1 MTPASLRFGFFALLT
16 SLSAASIAWDTP
28 GVPDPGPGVCVRYCD
43 EPTPSPGPDDWER
56 EERRQA
62 LREQR
67 AAEEAAR
74 AERQRAY
81 DALYNGAQ
89 QAMNAG
95 AWSEAENMFRRML
108 AMRPGFNGY
117 YGLGYCLTRQGRYGE
132 AEAAFEASRKA
143 GAPSSLWKGG
153 MALAQRYR
161 GHDHLQSNALRE
173 AEAALRRALEYDAKD
188 AWSWDALGIA
198 LYRQGRL
205 DEAEKAL
212 KKAAGYDRKEK
223 RYADNLALVVAEH
236 AAARKREED
245 RKAAQAIAT
254 RIDRAAEKL
263 RSDAAR
269 RDPVAALQG
278 FKNTDPEARRP
289 LPLEAFSPGNRD
301 VVRPRAK
308 PSAMQGSD
316 TRALDQGRAAAA
328 AGVLARQ
335 WAADPLNREGGSDK
349 ASEVFDKG
357 GAAVGGLDTAV
368 VDGRAPRK
376 EPVVPPERRTPAIER
391 LEQQRNARKLEREVL
406 EQKLAAVEADQRKDP
421 VAVVELRQKVDE
433 VRQTEVYL
441 NFAITEELAQA
452 PDPAQAAAPAGGTP
466 SAGAKEAK

>member
-1 MTPASLRFGFFALLT
+1 MTPDSLRLGLFALLT
-16 SLSAASIAWDTP
+16 SFSAASMAWDTP

-43 EPTPSPGPDDWER
+43 DPTPPSGPDAWER
-56 EERRQA
+56 EERRRA

-74 AERQRAY
+74 LERQHAY
-81 DALYNGAQ
+81 DALYNRAQ
-89 QAMNAG
+89 QAMNVG
-95 AWSEAENMFRRML
+95 AWPEAEDLYRRML

-117 YGLGYCLTRQGRYGE
+117 YGLGYCLARQGRFGE

-143 GAPSSLWKGG
+143 GAPASLWKGG
-153 MALAQRYR
+153 LALSHRYR
-161 GHDHLQSNALRE
+161 GHAYLQSNALRE

-188 AWSWDALGIA
+188 AWTWDALGIA
-198 LYRQGRL
+198 LHRQGRL

-212 KKAAGYDRKEK
+212 KKAVGYDRREK
-223 RYADNLALVVAEH
+223 RYADNLALVVADQ

-245 RKAAQAIAT
+245 RKTVEAIAA
-254 RIDRAAEKL
+254 RIDRTSERL
-263 RSDAAR
+263 RSDATR
-269 RDPVAALQG
+269 NDPTAALPS
-278 FKNTDPEARRP
+278 FKNADAGPRRT
-289 LPLEAFSPGNRD
+289 LPLQAFSSGNRD
-301 VVRPRAK
+301 VARPQAK
-308 PSAMQGSD
+308 PSAMQG
-316 TRALDQGRAAAA
+316 THTHALDQARAAAA

-335 WAADPLNREGGSDK
+335 WAADPLNEERGSDK

-357 GAAVGGLDTAV
+357 GVAVGGLDSAV

-376 EPVVPPERRTPAIER
+376 EPAVPPERRTPAIER

-406 EQKLAAVEADQRKDP
+406 EEKLAGLEADERRDP

-452 PDPAQAAAPAGGTP
+452 PDPAQTAAPAGGTP
-466 SAGAKEAK
+466 SAGAKEGK